1 MAYTFKDPISIIPDD
16 LGLVRTAKMVRDT
29 REFNRYDT
37 DNIYSMLNTAQVA
50 PGDEYIINDLHSQ
63 VDEELGNVVTS
74 GNYFGATNAVARS
87 VSMLKNSKGLKLASQ
102 SYAEYQKGKD
112 IEDKLNAQY
121 GSSLNFSDKKWQNHS
136 SYYKDESTGKM
147 VENVFDYDVQ
157 RELDYNAEMIK
168 LIGNINAD
176 GGGLSFTK
184 AQVSPGD
191 IRDFMYNSK
200 GISKKK
206 ARRVALA
213 LADAYLNGAPG
224 GQDYRKLTELDLN
237 PTTGVE
243 YTHEEALE
251 NISDRLIDIA
261 SRQVFWD
268 GNYTQMA
275 QKKAPTGKQNAGQG
289 VWTPTQGS
297 AINSGLS
304 WNDTDEYTTS
314 KVTAVQNLFSNTG
327 NPDVDLNTQTSA
339 RTALNTLREQET
351 LIVNNFA
358 DEETL
363 SAYNE
368 MSNSFVGN
376 ETLRDLLHHLS
387 TNTSEYNE
395 VLVTTDP
402 NDDIAD
408 TYYTTGSDVAMIGSG
423 NKPYKYLNVRS
434 WANTQGGEQNSL
446 VNQLLGGNAFSIDGG
461 KHKIKNSD
469 ALGRLNLTIG
479 TNYTEDDL
487 PMLESLIRNYFK
499 YQTTSGDKVDELLQ
513 NQGAEITTQLTGYSV
528 NTILDDG
535 NTLGDINKML
545 TQSTLNQFTIDG
557 VVTDSPEYKEI
568 EDAIFNPSTEGR
580 FQDGQNFRFKQIT
593 QPGISTGTPSR
604 FMLELADGEVY
615 TMTENYGMERE
626 FGGGF
631 TYSVLSSIQSQNPL
645 IMMQEAT
652 AKDVQRKIST
662 GEYQVTGDGSI
673 RAQDYLTATEPLVRS
688 NIQSL
693 FRQQVQQQ
701 TGDTRDFSQF
711 SAEEAT
717 AYKRYEDTQLLNYRK
732 KVEKILVWNAH
743 MQLLQSSSVAVPIEY
758 QGIKD
763 VAELMR
769 ILQVDYD
776 YLLTL
781 QNYGL
786 QLPSSLITNVGY
798 ANN

>member
-50 PGDEYIINDLHSQ
+50 PGDEYIINELHGQ
-63 VDEELGNVVTS
+63 VDEQLGGVVTS
-74 GNYFGATNAVARS
+74 GNYFGATNAVAKS

-136 SYYKDESTGKM
+136 SYYKDETTGKM

-157 RELDYNAEMIK
+157 RELDYNAEMIN
-168 LIGNINAD
+168 LIGRINAD

-184 AQVSPGD
+184 GQVSPGD
-191 IRDFMYNSK
+191 VRDFMYNSK
-200 GISKKK
+200 GISKSK
-206 ARRVALA
+206 AKRVALA
-213 LADAYLNGAPG
+213 LADSYLNGATG
-224 GQDYRKLTELDLN
+224 GQDYRKLTELDVN
-237 PTTGVE
+237 PATGIE

-251 NISDRLIDIA
+251 NISDRLINIA
-261 SRQVFWD
+261 SRQVYWD

-275 QKKAPTGKQNAGQG
+275 QKKAPTGNQNAGQG

-304 WNDTDEYTTS
+304 WDDTDAYTTS

-339 RTALNTLREQET
+339 RTALNTLRKQET

-363 SAYNE
+363 IAYNE

-376 ETLRDLLHHLS
+376 ESLRDLLHHLS
-387 TNTSEYNE
+387 TNTSEYND
-395 VLVTTDP
+395 VLAITDP

-408 TYYTTGSDVAMIGSG
+408 KYYSSGSDVAGIGSG
-423 NKPYKYLNVRS
+423 YKPYKYTNVRS
-434 WANTQGGEQNSL
+434 WANNQGGEQNSL
-446 VNQLLGGNAFSIDGG
+446 VDQLLGETKPSAF
-461 KHKIKNSD
+461 KTFVPNSD

-479 TNYTEDDL
+479 TNYTTDDL

-513 NQGAEITTQLTGYSV
+513 NQGTEITTQLTGYSV

-557 VVTDSPEYKEI
+557 VVADSPEFNEI
-568 EDAIFNPSTEGR
+568 KDAIFNPSTEGR

-631 TYSVLSSIQSQNPL
+631 TYSVLNSIQSQNPL

-693 FRQQVQQQ
+693 YRQQIQQQ
-701 TGDTRDFSQF
+701 TGDTRDFSQY
-711 SAEEAT
+711 STEEAT
-717 AYKRYEDTQLLNYRK
+717 AYKRFEDIQLLNHRK
-732 KVEKILVWNAH
+732 KAEKILVWNAH
-743 MQLLQSSSVAVPIEY
+743 MQLLQSSSASVPIEY

-769 ILQVDYD
+769 ILEVDYQ

-798 ANN
+798 AIN